1 MAVHARDVRGGGEG
15 QVVDVALYE
24 AVFNLMESMV
34 PEVRR
39 GRDRARAYRQLA
51 PRHHPSNTYCSGDGS
66 FVAIGGNSDAIFKRL
81 MEAIGRAELGDDPRY
96 ATNADRTE
104 HADELDALIEGW
116 VEGRP
121 TEEIIGVLDAAN
133 VPVGPIYTVEDIVED
148 EQYEAREMLPEAE
161 VEGVGPVKMPGL
173 VPKLSATPGPSSGT
187 AALWGPTTRRFTAAS
202 RPLRRGDPDPL
213 RGWDDLVK
221 QPEFVEAGPRDG
233 STSSRSTRPGEGHM
247 SHTLIVLQTAI
258 CDVPTVLLILIV
270 HVDPV
275 IALVKARSIWASR
288 WAPV

>member
-34 PEVRR
+34 PEYDVAGIVRER
-39 GRDRARAYRQLA
+39 TGSSL
-51 PRHHPSNTYCSGDGS
+51 PGITPSNTYCSGDGS

-81 MEAIGRAELGDDPRY
+81 MEAIGRPELGDDPRY

-161 VEGVGPVKMPGL
+161 VEGVGPVKMPG
-173 VPKLSATPGPSSGT
+173 PGPQ
-187 AALWGPTTRRFTAAS
+187 ALGDARGRRVVRRRFGGPQRGGLRRAS

-233 STSSRSTRPGEGHM
+233 LDKLCRSTRPGEE
-247 SHTLIVLQTAI
+247 
-258 CDVPTVLLILIV
+258 
-270 HVDPV
+270 
-275 IALVKARSIWASR
+275 
-288 WAPV
+288 